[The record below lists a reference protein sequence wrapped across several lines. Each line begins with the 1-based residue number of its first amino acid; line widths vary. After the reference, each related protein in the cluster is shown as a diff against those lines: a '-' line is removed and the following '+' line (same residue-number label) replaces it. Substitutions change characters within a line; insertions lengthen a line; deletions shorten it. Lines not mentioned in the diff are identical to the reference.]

1 MKTYLT
7 LALLV
12 LYICSVSAQKKT
24 YQQHLVAFYNAENL
38 FDTIKDA
45 RKFDQEFTP
54 ESKKRWNTE
63 KYLQK
68 VDKIAQ
74 VLSSIHTQ
82 EQPQVLPTIIGL
94 CEIENQQVLQDLVSH
109 PLLKTNNY
117 RVVHFDSPDLRGID
131 VALLYQKDHFYP
143 TQISKHPLILY
154 KENGKRLYTRD
165 QLLVTGLLQNE
176 EIHIIVNHWPSR
188 FGGEKKSMPNR
199 LAAAKLNRKII
210 DSLFKI
216 NPQAKIITM
225 GDFNDGPNDVSISEV
240 LQAYPLE
247 KANQIPEALFNPMHA
262 IYTKNGLGTLAYN
275 DVWELFDQIIFSQSF
290 SNKDYRTWQ
299 FRYAQIANLPFLVQS
314 SGKYKGYPLRSNSE
328 KAGYSDHFPVF
339 AVLVKEKD

>member
-1 MKTYLT
+1 MKSFFLVFLT
-7 LALLV
+7 MLC
-12 LYICSVSAQKKT
+12 YSSAMSQKKQ
-24 YQQHLVAFYNAENL
+24 YQQHTVVFYNAENL
-38 FDTIKDA
+38 FDTIKDT
-45 RKFDQEFTP
+45 RKFDQEFIP

-82 EQPQVLPTIIGL
+82 EQPQMLPTIIGL
-94 CEIENQQVLQDLVSH
+94 CEIENKQVLQDLISH
-109 PLLKTNNY
+109 PLLKSNHY
-117 RVVHFDSPDLRGID
+117 EIVHFDSPDLRGID
-131 VALLYQKDHFYP
+131 VALLYQKTHFYP
-143 TQISKHPLILY
+143 TQMSKHPLKLY

-165 QLLVTGLLQNE
+165 QLLVTGLLDKE
-176 EIHIIVNHWPSR
+176 EIHVIVNHWPSR

-225 GDFNDGPNDVSISEV
+225 GDFNDGPNDDSISKV
-240 LQAYPLE
+240 LQAHPSE
-247 KANQIPEALFNPMHA
+247 KANQIPGALFNPMHT
-262 IYTKNGLGTLAYN
+262 INTKNGLGTLAYN

-328 KAGYSDHFPVF
+328 KAGYSDHFPVY